1 MNAIEKRKMLE
12 GILYNFSLQRSCTGE
27 QVDALIE
34 IKDIARRNKL
44 VLVANKY
51 GQIEILDIYSRN
63 ERARALFI

>member
-12 GILYNFSLQRSCTGE
+12 GILYNFSLQRSCTGA

-34 IKDIARRNKL
+34 IKDIARRNNI
-44 VLVANKY
+44 VLTANKY
-51 GQIEILDIYSRN
+51 GQIEILDIDSRN